1 MRFKLL
7 AAAVLFTA
15 PALVLAKPLTV
26 CTESSPDGFDVVQF
40 NSLVTTNASADVIF
54 NSLVSYDEA
63 AKKVVPA
70 LADKWDVSADG
81 LTYTFHLRPNVQF
94 QTTDYFKPTR
104 ALNADDVVFTFDR
117 MLNDS
122 NPWHKVAGASGFPHA
137 QSMGLAEAHQVDQQ
151 GRRQHRQVR
160 TERAGRDLRAD
171 PDHGFRVDLFGR
183 IRRPVAQGR
192 QAGRSEREADRH
204 RSVRC

>member
-7 AAAVLFTA
+7 AAAATLTALATA
-15 PALVLAKPLTV
+15 PALAVAKPLTV
-26 CTESSPDGFDVVQF
+26 CTESSPDGFDVVQY

-63 AKKVVPA
+63 AKKVVPS
-70 LADKWDVSADG
+70 LADKWDVSSDG

-104 ALNADDVVFTFDR
+104 ALNADDVVFTFSR
-117 MLNDS
+117 MLDDN

-137 QSMGLAEAHQVDQQ
+137 QSMGLVKLIKAVSKVDDNT
-151 GRRQHRQVR
+151 VKFELNEPNA
-160 TERAGRDLRAD
+160 TFVSILTI
-171 PDHGFRVDLFGR
+171 GF
-183 IRRPVAQGR
+183 A
-192 QAGRSEREADRH
+192 
-204 RSVRC
+204 